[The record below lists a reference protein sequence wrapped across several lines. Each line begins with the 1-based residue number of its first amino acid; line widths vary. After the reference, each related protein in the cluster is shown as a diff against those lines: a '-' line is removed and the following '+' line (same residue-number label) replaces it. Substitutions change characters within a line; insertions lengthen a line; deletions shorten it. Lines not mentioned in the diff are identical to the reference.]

1 MYLTCIQE
9 IAKLWNSFNP
19 KNGKVILLK
28 QKLLR
33 ITWCVTDI
41 LHFTECESR
50 ETNWLM
56 VSLTSPLSQL

>member
-1 MYLTCIQE
+1 MAHKLHHKKKLLYIIHLICIQE

-33 ITWCVTDI
+33 IMWCVADI
-41 LHFTECESR
+41 LHFTECES
-50 ETNWLM
+50 
-56 VSLTSPLSQL
+56 

>member
-1 MYLTCIQE
+1 MHLTCIQE

-33 ITWCVTDI
+33 ITWCVADI
-41 LHFTECESR
+41 LHFTECES
-50 ETNWLM
+50 
-56 VSLTSPLSQL
+56 